1 MKLGNPNF
9 VAYLFKIV
17 ISSWLTVTC
26 LEWSFCL
33 QFLFLWLVFIWSLF
47 FSDIRIGTSFYF
59 LVPFIWN
66 LFPGLIWLEFCPL
79 FPLGQCLFLKL
90 GCVSCRLQIDFFL
103 DPFIESMSFD
113 WRTEAIDISRYYW
126 NVHVNWDHYI
136 VDFCFFCVLSG
147 ILSY

>member
-59 LVPFIWN
+59 LVPFIWS

-136 VDFCFFCVLSG
+136 VDFFCVLSG